1 MDDQQKSTN
10 EGEIEKASTDPN
22 EVILYTAEKSN
33 DLQQMYIDFTALG
46 GLLTD
51 DDGNLTRM
59 TIGEFANKIGVDRT
73 TLYSWKRKMPDFW
86 DRVEERRNKIGTQAR
101 VNKVWNGIYMK
112 AATGNPEA
120 AKLFLGQFAK
130 WQPPS
135 QKVEMEVGNGLADL
149 LQHVRNAQQ
158 QEESRNK
165 RLTIEADES
174 TEANS

>member
-1 MDDQQKSTN
+1 MDTSQNSPNEVQETN
-10 EGEIEKASTDPN
+10 TSTDPN
-22 EVILYTAEKSN
+22 EVILYTAEKMN
-33 DLQQMYIDFTALG
+33 DLHQQYIDFTALG

-59 TIGEFANKIGVDRT
+59 TMAQFASRIGVDRK
-73 TLYSWKRKMPDFW
+73 TLNNWKKKMPDFW

-101 VNKVWNGIYMK
+101 VNKVWNGIYLK
-112 AATGNPEA
+112 AASGNPEA

-135 QKVEMEVGNGLADL
+135 QKVEVEVGNGLADL
-149 LQHVRNAQQ
+149 LQHVRNAKQ
-158 QEESRNK
+158 QEDSRNK
-165 RLTIEADES
+165 RLTIEPDES